1 MSTLKEFL
9 VSQRDRTAKERD
21 AVCQTRAEWLTSLD
35 RLIAQ
40 VRDWL
45 KEADPDG
52 EHLKIEEERHALD
65 EEAIG
70 AYEAPGLSITL
81 GATRVRLVPIARYVS
96 GTYSDAGKFAI
107 IRAYG
112 RVDLTNGIE
121 KHLIF
126 RERFGPDGWCIVEY
140 QGFEKAPFNRATF
153 EAALKT
159 LLE

>member
-9 VSQRDRTAKERD
+9 ISQRDRTAEERD
-21 AVCQTRAEWLTSLD
+21 AVKQARAEWLTSLD
-35 RLIAQ
+35 RLMAQ

-52 EHLKIEEERHALD
+52 EYLTIEEERHALD
-65 EEAIG
+65 EERIG
-70 AYEAPGLSITL
+70 SYQAPGLSITL

-96 GTYSDAGKFAI
+96 GTFSDAGKFAI

-121 KHLIF
+121 KHLMF
-126 RERFGPDGWCIVEY
+126 RERFGPDAWAIVEY
-140 QGFEKAPFNRATF
+140 QGFEKAPLNQATF
-153 EAALKT
+153 EAALKA